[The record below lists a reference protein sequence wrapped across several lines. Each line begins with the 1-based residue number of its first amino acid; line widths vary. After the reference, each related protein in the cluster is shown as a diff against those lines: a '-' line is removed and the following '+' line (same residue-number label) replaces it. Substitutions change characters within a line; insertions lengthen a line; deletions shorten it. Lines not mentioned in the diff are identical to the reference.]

1 MYIYIYIFL
10 DVDGPDYLCV
20 HWLAR
25 PDFLY
30 PCWDSRIQS
39 CKLYPFGNVFSVLKI
54 VTKFCL
60 RGPYI
65 AIEIGGHR
73 SLWCMGLDSLQC
85 PVYWREPWARH
96 VSRVFDLVFARFFLG
111 HVSMYRVSMT
121 PFSTLLILDLQD
133 LSLKNAQKKFSNR
146 MNQIMTHTC
155 G

>member
-1 MYIYIYIFL
+1 
-10 DVDGPDYLCV
+10 
-20 HWLAR
+20 
-25 PDFLY
+25 
-30 PCWDSRIQS
+30 
-39 CKLYPFGNVFSVLKI
+39 
-54 VTKFCL
+54 
-60 RGPYI
+60 
-65 AIEIGGHR
+65 
-73 SLWCMGLDSLQC
+73 MGLDSLQC